1 MQNRMPPWNDHRA
14 AWSRATFESAALANM
29 KNLLLVGIG
38 GFIGSIL
45 RYTVGGLVL
54 HLSAQQRF
62 PYSTFSVNVLGCL
75 AIGLLAGLAERHDMF
90 GPGTRL
96 FLFSGLL
103 GGFTTFSA
111 FGIDAVTLLRRGE
124 WLIATVYAGAS
135 VVLGITA
142 VWLGIKLV
150 SMFPR

>member
-45 RYTVGGLVL
+45 RYTLGGLVL

-62 PYSTFSVNVLGCL
+62 PYSTFYWHINSP
-75 AIGLLAGLAERHDMF
+75 I
-90 GPGTRL
+90 
-96 FLFSGLL
+96 
-103 GGFTTFSA
+103 
-111 FGIDAVTLLRRGE
+111 
-124 WLIATVYAGAS
+124 
-135 VVLGITA
+135 
-142 VWLGIKLV
+142 
-150 SMFPR
+150 

>member
-45 RYTVGGLVL
+45 RYTLGGLVL
-54 HLSAQQRF
+54 HLS
-62 PYSTFSVNVLGCL
+62 
-75 AIGLLAGLAERHDMF
+75 
-90 GPGTRL
+90 
-96 FLFSGLL
+96 SGLL